1 MSDVTN
7 IICLILLSAGGVNMM
22 GKFENFDFNRPRN
35 MHLKLV
41 KQQFLLSLL
50 RKLDYDMNT

>member
-1 MSDVTN
+1 MILTLDWG
-7 IICLILLSAGGVNMM
+7 IIKSNGGV
-22 GKFENFDFNRPRN
+22 KIDVKDADIDFKKSQNI
-35 MHLKLV
+35 HLKFV

>member
-1 MSDVTN
+1 MSELTN
-7 IICLILLSAGGVNMM
+7 IDLLVLLSTGGVNMK
-22 GKFENFDFNRPRN
+22 GKIENYDFNRPRN

-41 KQQFLLSLL
+41 KQQFLLSML